1 MLSFPRGCPGVLVLD
16 TTNVWWDAAGVN
28 GLRKFS
34 GRKSLRFAMLA
45 RGIEGFA
52 EFLGSLRDCGSG
64 TI

>member
-1 MLSFPRGCPGVLVLD
+1 MLSFPRGYPGVLVLD

-45 RGIEGFA
+45 RGIEAF
-52 EFLGSLRDCGSG
+52 ENFGSLRDCESG